1 MTNLFKRLW
10 FEIRLIIEDL
20 WQMFKDKLNAR

>member
-1 MTNLFKRLW
+1 VNSLKRLW
-10 FEIRLIIEDL
+10 FEVRMIIEDL

>member
-1 MTNLFKRLW
+1 VKNLNRLW

-20 WQMFKDKLNAR
+20 WDMFKDKFNER

>member
-1 MTNLFKRLW
+1 MTNLFERFW

-20 WQMFKDKLNAR
+20 WDMLKDKFNDR

>member
-1 MTNLFKRLW
+1 MTNLFERFW

-20 WQMFKDKLNAR
+20 WDMFKDKFNER

>member
-1 MTNLFKRLW
+1 MTNLFERFW

-20 WQMFKDKLNAR
+20 WDMIKDKFNER

>member
-1 MTNLFKRLW
+1 MKNLNRLW

-20 WQMFKDKLNAR
+20 WDMFKDKFNER

>member
-1 MTNLFKRLW
+1 MTNLFERFW

-20 WQMFKDKLNAR
+20 WGMLKDKFNER